1 MAQPMALRKF
11 KWSLKFG
18 LAKLL
23 VGSKATAPHFA
34 FVGTDASRL
43 LCRRII
49 ESGHR
54 KVLVVTDEP
63 LRELGLVDRA
73 LEALAEAEVELH
85 WYDGVQPDPTFEQV
99 IEGARVLQVT
109 HCTAVVAVGGG
120 SSIDA
125 AKMIA
130 ASLDPSANPRDWVGF
145 NKAPETA
152 APIYIIPTTAGTGS
166 EATMGAVI
174 TDERDQ
180 TKNVIGGAALLARA
194 VALDAGLMTGL
205 PPHITAATGLDA
217 LTHGIE
223 AWLSLWDRGTRAET
237 ALMAIKGV
245 FRWLP
250 VVMAQPDNLEAR
262 QGMALAAYYGGV
274 AINQVNVGAVHAIAH
289 QLGARYHIPHGV
301 ANAMVLP
308 HVLRIYGGDISA
320 RLAELAPAVGL
331 AVQGGMDGG
340 VEKTANAVIEAIET
354 LRHAVGLPANSDAIN
369 VLDFGQLIEAA
380 IEESDGYFSPRLLTE
395 AEVETVLRSITAQG
409 SAAA

>member
-1 MAQPMALRKF
+1 MAKPMALRKF
-11 KWSLKFG
+11 SWSLKFG

-34 FVGTDASRL
+34 FVGADAATL
-43 LCRRII
+43 LCQRIV

-73 LEALAEAEVELH
+73 IAGLIDADVELH

-99 IEGARVLQVT
+99 IEGARVLHAT
-109 HCTAVVAVGGG
+109 GCTAVIAVGGG

-130 ASLDPSANPRDWVGF
+130 ASLDPGANPRDWVGF
-145 NKAPETA
+145 NKAPEVA
-152 APIYIIPTTAGTGS
+152 APIYVIPTTAGTGS

-180 TKNVIGGAALLARA
+180 SKNVIGGAALLARA

-223 AWLSLWDRGTRAET
+223 AWLSQWDRGTRAET
-237 ALMAIKGV
+237 ALMAIQGV

-250 VVMAQPDNLEAR
+250 VAMREPENLAAR

-289 QLGARYHIPHGV
+289 QLGARYHIPHGI

-308 HVLRIYGGDISA
+308 HVLRIYGGDVAA
-320 RLAELAPAVGL
+320 RLAALAPA
-331 AVQGGMDGG
+331 AG
-340 VEKTANAVIEAIET
+340 VAPLGSEQTTANAVVDAIET
-354 LRHAVGLPANSDAIN
+354 LRHSVGLPAASDAIN
-369 VLDFGQLIEAA
+369 VLDFGLIIEAA
-380 IEESDGYFSPRLLTE
+380 ITESDGYFSPRLLTE
-395 AEVETVLRSITAQG
+395 AEVESVLRHISGPKAGVQ
-409 SAAA
+409 